1 MAENLDIS
9 NGDFKIKVTG
19 LRELVRNME
28 RAGVEAQ
35 DIKEIMFGA
44 GEIVAKRAA
53 QIAPVRTGRLVGNIR
68 VGKAKNKAS
77 IKVGSARVPYARFV
91 YFGKYNE
98 AKGGLYQKDNPF
110 IYTALKEKRRQVFD
124 KIELGMQDLLESND
138 LA

>member
-9 NGDFKIKVTG
+9 NGDYRIRVTG

-44 GEIVAKRAA
+44 GEIVAKRAE
-53 QIAPVRTGRLVGNIR
+53 QLAPVRTGRLVGNIR

-91 YFGKYNE
+91 YFGKYDQ
-98 AKGGLYQKDNPF
+98 AKGGLYAKANPF
-110 IYTALKEKRRQVFD
+110 IFDAVKEKRQQVFD
-124 KIELGMQDLLESND
+124 KIELGIQNLLEKND

>member
-9 NGDFKIKVTG
+9 NGDYRIKVTG
-19 LRELVRNME
+19 LRELVKNME

-44 GEIVAKRAA
+44 GEIVAKRAE
-53 QIAPVRTGRLVGNIR
+53 QLAPVRTGRLVGNIR

-91 YFGKYNE
+91 YFGKYDQ
-98 AKGGLYQKDNPF
+98 AKGGLYAKANPF
-110 IYTALKEKRRQVFD
+110 IFDAVKEKRQQVFD
-124 KIELGMQDLLESND
+124 KIEAGIQNLLEKND

>member
-1 MAENLDIS
+1 MADDLDFS
-9 NGDFKIKVTG
+9 DGSYRVKVTG

-28 RAGVEAQ
+28 SAGVQGQ

-44 GEIVAKRAA
+44 GDIVAKRAV
-53 QIAPVRTGRLVGNIR
+53 QLAPVLTGRLVGNIR

-77 IKVGSARVPYARFV
+77 IKVGSASVPYARFV

-98 AKGGLYQKDNPF
+98 SKGGLYAKANPF
-110 IYTALKEKRRQVFD
+110 IFDALLEKRKQVFD
-124 KIELGMQDLLESND
+124 KIEQGMGYLLEKND

>member
-9 NGDFKIKVTG
+9 NGDFRIKVTG

-53 QIAPVRTGRLVGNIR
+53 QLAPVRTGRLVGNIR

-91 YFGKYNE
+91 YFGKFDQ
-98 AKGGLYQKDNPF
+98 AKGGKYAKENPF
-110 IYTALKEKRRQVFD
+110 IYNALKEKRQQVFD
-124 KIELGMQDLLESND
+124 KIELGMQDLLEKND

>member
-9 NGDFKIKVTG
+9 NGDYRIRVTG

-44 GEIVAKRAA
+44 GEIVAKRAE
-53 QIAPVRTGRLVGNIR
+53 QLAPVRTGRLVGNIR

-91 YFGKYNE
+91 YFGKYDQ
-98 AKGGLYQKDNPF
+98 AKGGLYAKANPF
-110 IYTALKEKRRQVFD
+110 IFDALKEKRQQVFD
-124 KIELGMQDLLESND
+124 KIEVGIQNLLEKND

>member
-1 MAENLDIS
+1 MAENLDIV
-9 NGDFKIKVTG
+9 NGDVRIRVTG

-28 RAGVEAQ
+28 KAGVEAQ

-53 QIAPVRTGRLVGNIR
+53 TLAPVRTGRLVGNIR

-91 YFGKYNE
+91 YFGKDNP
-98 AKGGLYQKDNPF
+98 AKGGFYAKANPF
-110 IYTALKEKRRQVFD
+110 IFNAVREKRAEVF
-124 KIELGMQDLLESND
+124 KEIQIGVQKLLEKND